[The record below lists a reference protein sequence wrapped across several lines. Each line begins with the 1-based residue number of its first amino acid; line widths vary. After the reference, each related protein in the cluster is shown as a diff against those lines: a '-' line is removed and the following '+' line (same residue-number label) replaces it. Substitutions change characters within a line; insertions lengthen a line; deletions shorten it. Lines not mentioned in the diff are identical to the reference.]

1 MTLPK
6 LLFELTSLLYS
17 RRFLLVFLALF
28 ALLLGITYVVL
39 YNPQPMARQL
49 SLSILSANLT
59 TDDYFSND
67 NSTIDVRNSSRWYA
81 SVHNGVGSPEYVAL
95 RIKLL
100 NSSQAVSDDISDI
113 SVRPSPGSTVYEI
126 KQMIENNS
134 TLVVPLEW
142 SITDVGKVANNT
154 IIERLNINGNDIENL
169 HLASPSG
176 KNFRFIV
183 ELWNYDPNTNDFTYV
198 WSDGQNN
205 RSVWSQIWFN
215 LK

>member
-28 ALLLGITYVVL
+28 ALLLGITYVL

-59 TDDYFSND
+59 TDDYFNND
-67 NSTIDVRNSSRWYA
+67 NSTIDVRNPSRWYA

-113 SVRPSPGSTVYEI
+113 SVGPSPGSTVYEI

>member
-6 LLFELTSLLYS
+6 FLFELTSLLYS
-17 RRFLLVFLALF
+17 RRFLLVFLVLF
-28 ALLLGITYVVL
+28 ALLLGITYVL

-67 NSTIDVRNSSRWYA
+67 NSTIDVGNPSRWYA
-81 SVHNGVGSPEYVAL
+81 FVHNGVGSPEYVAL

-100 NSSQAVSDDISDI
+100 NSSQAIPNDI
-113 SVRPSPGSTVYEI
+113 SVGPNPGSTVYEI

-142 SITDVGKVANNT
+142 SITDVARPGSNT
-154 IIERLNINGNDIENL
+154 IIERLNINDNDIENL
-169 HLASPSG
+169 HVASPSG
-176 KNFRFIV
+176 KNFRFIL
-183 ELWNYDPNTNDFTYV
+183 ELWKYDPNTEDFTYV
-198 WSDGQNN
+198 WSDGQNK
-205 RSVWSQIWFN
+205 RGVWSQIWFN

>member
-39 YNPQPMARQL
+39 YNPQSMARQL

-59 TDDYFSND
+59 TDDYFNND
-67 NSTIDVRNSSRWYA
+67 NSTIDVRNPSRWYA
-81 SVHNGVGSPEYVAL
+81 SVYNGVGSPEYVAL

-113 SVRPSPGSTVYEI
+113 SVGPSPGSTVYEI

>member
-1 MTLPK
+1 MTPPK
-6 LLFELTSLLYS
+6 FLFELTSILYS
-17 RRFLLVFLALF
+17 RRFLLVFLVLF
-28 ALLLGITYVVL
+28 VLLLGITYVVS

-67 NSTIDVRNSSRWYA
+67 NSTIDVGNSSRWYA

-95 RIKLL
+95 RVKLL
-100 NSSQAVSDDISDI
+100 NSSQPILDDIS
-113 SVRPSPGSTVYEI
+113 VGPSPGSTVYEI

-142 SITDVGKVANNT
+142 SITDVGEVANNT
-154 IIERLNINGNDIENL
+154 IIERLNINSNDIENL
-169 HLASPSG
+169 HVASPYG
-176 KNFRFIV
+176 MNFRFIV
-183 ELWNYDPNTNDFTYV
+183 ELWKYDTNTKDFTYI
-198 WSDGQNN
+198 WSDGQNK
-205 RSVWSQIWFN
+205 RGVWSQIWFD

>member
-28 ALLLGITYVVL
+28 ALLLGITYVL

-59 TDDYFSND
+59 TDDYFNND
-67 NSTIDVRNSSRWYA
+67 NSTIDVRNPSRWYA

-113 SVRPSPGSTVYEI
+113 SVGPSPESTVYEI

>member
-28 ALLLGITYVVL
+28 ALLLGITYVL

-59 TDDYFSND
+59 TDDYFNND
-67 NSTIDVRNSSRWYA
+67 NSTIDVRNPSRWYA

-95 RIKLL
+95 KIKLL

-113 SVRPSPGSTVYEI
+113 SVGPSPGSTVYEI

>member
-17 RRFLLVFLALF
+17 RRFLLVFLVLF
-28 ALLLGITYVVL
+28 AFLLGITYVL

-67 NSTIDVRNSSRWYA
+67 NSTIYLANPSRWYA
-81 SVHNGVGSPEYVAL
+81 FVHNGVGSPEYVAL

-100 NSSQAVSDDISDI
+100 NSSQAIPNDI
-113 SVRPSPGSTVYEI
+113 SVGPSPGSTVYEI

-142 SITDVGKVANNT
+142 SITDVARPGSNT
-154 IIERLNINGNDIENL
+154 IIERLNINDNDIENL
-169 HLASPSG
+169 HVASPLG
-176 KNFRFIV
+176 KNFRFIL
-183 ELWNYDPNTNDFTYV
+183 ELWKYDPNTEDFTYV
-198 WSDGQNN
+198 WSDGQNK
-205 RSVWSQIWFN
+205 RGVWSQIWFN

>member
-6 LLFELTSLLYS
+6 FLFELTSLLYS
-17 RRFLLVFLALF
+17 RRFLLVFMVLF
-28 ALLLGITYVVL
+28 AFLLGITYVL

-49 SLSILSANLT
+49 SLSILSANVT

-67 NSTIDVRNSSRWYA
+67 NSTIDVGNRSHWYA
-81 SVHNGVGSPEYVAL
+81 FVHNGVGSPEYVAL

-100 NSSQAVSDDISDI
+100 NSSQAIPNDI
-113 SVRPSPGSTVYEI
+113 SVGPNPGSTVYEI

-142 SITDVGKVANNT
+142 SITDVAKPGSNT
-154 IIERLNINGNDIENL
+154 IIEGLNINDNDIENL
-169 HLASPSG
+169 YVASPLG

-183 ELWNYDPNTNDFTYV
+183 ELWKYDPNTEDFTYV
-198 WSDGQNN
+198 WSDGQNK
-205 RSVWSQIWFN
+205 RGVWSQIWFN

>member
-28 ALLLGITYVVL
+28 ALLLGITYVL

-59 TDDYFSND
+59 TDDYFNND
-67 NSTIDVRNSSRWYA
+67 NSTIDVRNPSRWYA

-113 SVRPSPGSTVYEI
+113 SVDPSPGSTVYEI

-134 TLVVPLEW
+134 TVVVPLEW

>member
-6 LLFELTSLLYS
+6 FLFELTSLLYS

-28 ALLLGITYVVL
+28 ALLLGITYVL

-67 NSTIDVRNSSRWYA
+67 NSTIDVGNPSRWYA
-81 SVHNGVGSPEYVAL
+81 FVHNGVGSPEYVAL

-100 NSSQAVSDDISDI
+100 NSSQAIPDDIS
-113 SVRPSPGSTVYEI
+113 VGPSPGSTVYEI

-142 SITDVGKVANNT
+142 SITDVAKPGSNT
-154 IIERLNINGNDIENL
+154 IIEGLNINDNDIENL
-169 HLASPSG
+169 HVASPLG
-176 KNFRFIV
+176 KNFRFII
-183 ELWNYDPNTNDFTYV
+183 ELWKYDPNTEDFTYV
-198 WSDGQNN
+198 WSDGQNE
-205 RSVWSQIWFN
+205 RGVWSQIWFN

>member
-28 ALLLGITYVVL
+28 ALLLGITYVL

-59 TDDYFSND
+59 TDDYFNND
-67 NSTIDVRNSSRWYA
+67 NSTIDVRNPSRWYA

-113 SVRPSPGSTVYEI
+113 SVGPSPGSTVYEI

-134 TLVVPLEW
+134 TVVVPLEW

>member
-1 MTLPK
+1 
-6 LLFELTSLLYS
+6 
-17 RRFLLVFLALF
+17 
-28 ALLLGITYVVL
+28 
-39 YNPQPMARQL
+39 MARHL

-67 NSTIDVRNSSRWYA
+67 NSTIDVGNPSHWYA

-100 NSSQAVSDDISDI
+100 NSSQPIPDDISV
-113 SVRPSPGSTVYEI
+113 SPSPGSTVYEI

-134 TLVVPLEW
+134 TFVVPLKW
-142 SITDVGKVANNT
+142 SITDVRKVANST
-154 IIERLNINGNDIENL
+154 TIERLNINSNDIENL
-169 HLASPSG
+169 HVASANG
-176 KNFRFIV
+176 TNFRFIL
-183 ELWNYDPNTNDFTYV
+183 ELWKYDPNTKDFAYV

-205 RSVWSQIWFN
+205 RGVWSQIWFN

>member
-1 MTLPK
+1 MTVPK
-6 LLFELTSLLYS
+6 FLLELTSLLYS
-17 RRFLLVFLALF
+17 RRFLLVFLGLLG
-28 ALLLGITYVVL
+28 LLLGITYVL

-59 TDDYFSND
+59 TDDYFTND
-67 NSTIDVRNSSRWYA
+67 NSTIDLGNPSRWYA

-100 NSSQAVSDDISDI
+100 NSSHAIPEDI
-113 SVRPSPGSTVYEI
+113 SVGPSPENTVYEI

-142 SITDVGKVANNT
+142 SITDVGKLANNT
-154 IIERLNINGNDIENL
+154 IIEGLNINGNDIENL
-169 HLASPSG
+169 HVVSPYG
-176 KNFRFIV
+176 MNFRFIL
-183 ELWNYDPNTNDFTYV
+183 ELWKYDPNTKDFTFV
-198 WSDGQNN
+198 WSDSQNK
-205 RSVWSQIWFN
+205 RGVWSQIWFN

>member
-1 MTLPK
+1 
-6 LLFELTSLLYS
+6 
-17 RRFLLVFLALF
+17 
-28 ALLLGITYVVL
+28 
-39 YNPQPMARQL
+39 MARQL

-67 NSTIDVRNSSRWYA
+67 NSTIGIENPSRWYA
-81 SVHNGVGSPEYVAL
+81 AVHNGVGIPEYVAL

-100 NSSQAVSDDISDI
+100 NSSQAVSDDT
-113 SVRPSPGSTVYEI
+113 SVGPSPGSTVYEI
-126 KQMIENNS
+126 KKMIENNS

-169 HLASPSG
+169 HVTSPYG
-176 KNFRFIV
+176 MNFRFIV
-183 ELWNYDPNTNDFTYV
+183 ELWNYDPNTKDFTYI

-215 LK
+215 LV

>member
-6 LLFELTSLLYS
+6 FLFELTSPLYS
-17 RRFLLVFLALF
+17 RRFLLVFVVLF
-28 ALLLGITYVVL
+28 ALLLGITYVL

-67 NSTIDVRNSSRWYA
+67 NSTIDVGNPSRWYA
-81 SVHNGVGSPEYVAL
+81 FVHNGVGSPEYVAL

-100 NSSQAVSDDISDI
+100 NSSQAIPNDI
-113 SVRPSPGSTVYEI
+113 SVSPDPGSTVYEI

-142 SITDVGKVANNT
+142 SITSVVKVPSNT
-154 IIERLNINGNDIENL
+154 IIERLNINDNDIEDL
-169 HLASPSG
+169 HVASPSG
-176 KNFRFIV
+176 KNFRFIL
-183 ELWNYDPNTNDFTYV
+183 ELWKYDPNTEDFTYV
-198 WSDGQNN
+198 WSDGQNK
-205 RSVWSQIWFN
+205 RGVWSQIWFN

>member
-28 ALLLGITYVVL
+28 ALLLGITYVL

-59 TDDYFSND
+59 TDDYFNND
-67 NSTIDVRNSSRWYA
+67 NSTIDVRNLSRWYA

-113 SVRPSPGSTVYEI
+113 SVGPSPGSTVYEI

>member
-1 MTLPK
+1 MTPPK
-6 LLFELTSLLYS
+6 ILFELTSLLYS
-17 RRFLLVFLALF
+17 RRFLLVFLVLF
-28 ALLLGITYVVL
+28 VLLLGITYVVL

-67 NSTIDVRNSSRWYA
+67 NSTIDVRNPSRWYA

-100 NSSQAVSDDISDI
+100 NSSQPIPDDISV
-113 SVRPSPGSTVYEI
+113 SPSPGSTVYEI

-134 TLVVPLEW
+134 TFVVPLKW
-142 SITDVGKVANNT
+142 SITDVRKVANST
-154 IIERLNINGNDIENL
+154 IIERLNINSNDIENL
-169 HLASPSG
+169 HVASPTG

-183 ELWNYDPNTNDFTYV
+183 ELWRYDTNTKDFTYI
-198 WSDGQNN
+198 WSDGQNK
-205 RSVWSQIWFN
+205 RGVWSQIWFN

>member
-17 RRFLLVFLALF
+17 RRFLLVFLVLF
-28 ALLLGITYVVL
+28 VLLLGITYVVL

-67 NSTIDVRNSSRWYA
+67 NSTIDVGNPSRWYA

-100 NSSQAVSDDISDI
+100 NSSQPIPDDISV
-113 SVRPSPGSTVYEI
+113 SPSPGSTVYEI

-134 TLVVPLEW
+134 TFVVPLEW
-142 SITDVGKVANNT
+142 SITDARKVANST
-154 IIERLNINGNDIENL
+154 IIERLNINSNDIENL
-169 HLASPSG
+169 HVASAYG
-176 KNFRFIV
+176 TNFRFIL
-183 ELWNYDPNTNDFTYV
+183 ELWKYDPNTKDFTYV

-205 RSVWSQIWFN
+205 RGVWSQIWFN